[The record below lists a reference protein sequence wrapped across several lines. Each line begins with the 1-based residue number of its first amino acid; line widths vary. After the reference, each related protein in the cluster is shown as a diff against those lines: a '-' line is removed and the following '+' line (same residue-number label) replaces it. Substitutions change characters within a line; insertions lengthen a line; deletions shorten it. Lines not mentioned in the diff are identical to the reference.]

1 MSDFSKIKFTMNA
14 VFRIILQVNKVKKL
28 GPFRLKQLINRHLS
42 KADVW
47 DLANWNCEVKYF
59 QNKWRMYIYGYVYL
73 HAAKKCNI

>member
-42 KADVW
+42 KADV
-47 DLANWNCEVKYF
+47 
-59 QNKWRMYIYGYVYL
+59 
-73 HAAKKCNI
+73 